1 MFKNALLSILVL
13 LVISCSENDEV
24 SCAAPQ
30 DASLGTIDE
39 NFVTLFWTKTDGAIT
54 RIDIGPRGYEIPSS
68 FQAII
73 FGEFIVYESLRP
85 STDYDLYL
93 RSECGDLGSS
103 SVVGPIA
110 FRTLDFGEGCTQ
122 PGSIMFNDISK
133 TSVVISW
140 EGFDESLWEIAY
152 GESGFFINEQSWR
165 ESTSA
170 NYILNNIEPGISYDI
185 YVRAK
190 CGDFFT
196 YSSTTELL
204 NQVLIVD

>member
-1 MFKNALLSILVL
+1 MLKNALLITLVL
-13 LVISCSENDEV
+13 LVVSCSKDDEI

-30 DASLGTIDE
+30 EAGLGTIDE

-54 RIDIGPRGYEIPSS
+54 RIDIGPRGYEVPSS

-73 FGEFIVYESLRP
+73 FGEFVVYGTLLP
-85 STDYDLYL
+85 STDYDIYL
-93 RSECGDLGSS
+93 RSECGELGSS
-103 SVVGPIA
+103 SIVGPIA

-122 PGSIMFNDISK
+122 PSSITVNDISK
-133 TSVVISW
+133 TSVIVSW
-140 EGFDESLWEIAY
+140 EGFDESLWEIVY
-152 GESGFFINEQSWR
+152 GESGFFINEESWR
-165 ESTSA
+165 ETTTA

-196 YSSTTELL
+196 YSATTELL
-204 NQVLIVD
+204 NQVLIAD